1 MLEEIASFVLGGSD
15 LRDLFFSFFVCFF
28 GRLCSSKR

>member
-15 LRDLFFSFFVCFF
+15 LRDLFFSFFVFF
-28 GRLCSSKR
+28 WEIMF